1 MRRVHRVRDLT
12 RTDHLPQQS
21 LLQSLDLQQLNC
33 LNETAQNNVKDLLA
47 SRKLNT
53 NESLFVLSDADEQLL
68 INIPVSAFHPS
79 RPFSILL
86 TSLSSNCIQF
96 IRSVRIKSLVIKSKG
111 EPGQQPRKI
120 KLFINRPS
128 LGFEDVQDA
137 EEPDASQII
146 ELTDAQVTQG
156 KKIPLRFVRF
166 QNVNSIHVRTPTGK
180 MWPMAEY
187 DCPSD
192 LCGYERRR
200 R

>member
-1 MRRVHRVRDLT
+1 MSD
-12 RTDHLPQQS
+12 DEQS
-21 LLQSLDLQQLNC
+21 LLESLDLQQLNC

-68 INIPVSAFHPS
+68 INIP
-79 RPFSILL
+79 
-86 TSLSSNCIQF
+86 F

-166 QNVNSIHVRTPTGK
+166 QNVNSIHIFVATNGGDDETRIDGIDFFGQVTGGTK
-180 MWPMAEY
+180 
-187 DCPSD
+187 D
-192 LCGYERRR
+192 LSGLREVEEV
-200 R
+200 